1 VDFFTKKYGE
11 GADIKDGKLEFY
23 SPLMNSLIKPL
34 IEKKRKEHETLFNE
48 VGVLVQA
55 NFSQRTIELYMEI
68 LKNKQTI
75 EYLLEQGYN
84 LLSISGLLTNIAQI
98 NVLRAKIEGRV
109 KKNLESKI
117 EEAEEK
123 LNSAKRQLNQTYE
136 NIKSY
141 QGFEWLI
148 FAYTYLKDA
157 ETSVNTLKA
166 REEVDSE
173 LFYQACLA
181 IELCNIF
188 TDFTKIVEDI
198 DEKGKKAEDLKKSM
212 KDFAFRMIQ
221 TAEYTLKTVQP
232 EHVNNPEEEF
242 LLLKTTNYYVPVMEK
257 AFKEGDYLKT
267 IDTAQ
272 QVIYNAEII
281 KAAFLQ
287 APQSYIRN
295 MITQKFLEFNQLIL
309 LTRQKGKF
317 DAILPLFYYEKAAGP
332 LGEPSKMIAS
342 ANLSMTLI
350 GVMEQELRPS
360 AIFTT

>member
-11 GADIKDGKLEFY
+11 GTDIKDGKLEFY

-48 VGVLVQA
+48 VGILVQA

-75 EYLLEQGYN
+75 EYLLEQDYN

-109 KKNLESKI
+109 KKDLESKI

-123 LNSAKRQLNQTYE
+123 LNSAKKQLNQTYE

-157 ETSVNTLKA
+157 ETSVNTLRA

-181 IELCNIF
+181 IELCDIF
-188 TDFTKIVEDI
+188 TDFTKIVEAI

-332 LGEPSKMIAS
+332 MGEPSKMIAS